1 MVDPVTISMLVSA
14 GVSAVQAYDSY
25 ADQKEAQKAAQR
37 LGAQLRATQEADK
50 VSGLQVPTLGAELAR
65 QSLGQQMAMT
75 VNALTG
81 AGAAGVLGGIPG
93 ASAMGANAA
102 LEIAADLQNQQAAR
116 DQFVAAAQQDIEDR
130 RVKAERDMIGDQ
142 LVGAQLQATASG
154 NQMNKS
160 IEGTLGA
167 LGQAGAAY
175 VKAKPLYE
183 PTTKATA
190 QDYKMISGKQLEK
203 QAIPVI
209 SPDVDPAGIDFSASK
224 ARSDEY
230 FAKKKQGNFT
240 PYHPVLNP
248 MGFGAINNQE
258 NFTPYHPVLNPIR
271 FDGLGM

>member
-50 VSGLQVPTLGAELAR
+50 VSGLQVPTFGPELAR

-102 LEIAADLQNQQAAR
+102 LEIAADLQRQQAAR
-116 DQFVAAAQQDIEDR
+116 DQFVSSYQQGIEAR
-130 RVKAERDMIGDQ
+130 RVEAERGMISDQ
-142 LVGAQLQATASG
+142 LKGAQLQATASG

-160 IEGTLGA
+160 IEGTLGS

-175 VKAKPLYE
+175 VKAKPLFEKQETVMGPDTVRKSEYYQFQPQLAPE
-183 PTTKATA
+183 GVEIPKDEETKIFTTNQPTTNL
-190 QDYKMISGKQLEK
+190 SGDMY
-203 QAIPVI
+203 
-209 SPDVDPAGIDFSASK
+209 S
-224 ARSDEY
+224 
-230 FAKKKQGNFT
+230 
-240 PYHPVLNP
+240 
-248 MGFGAINNQE
+248 
-258 NFTPYHPVLNPIR
+258 
-271 FDGLGM
+271 GLGINKANLITF

>member
-1 MVDPVTISMLVSA
+1 MDPVTISMLVSA

-102 LEIAADLQNQQAAR
+102 LEIAADLQRQQAAR
-116 DQFVAAAQQDIEDR
+116 DQFVSSYQQGIEAR
-130 RVKAERDMIGDQ
+130 RVEAEREMISDQ
-142 LVGAQLQATASG
+142 LKGAQLQATASG

-160 IEGTLGA
+160 IESTLGS

-175 VKAKPLYE
+175 IKSKPLYE
-183 PTTKATA
+183 KGGMKVQDTQFGEMVTPSPTEGMTEFKVERSSNRTE
-190 QDYKMISGKQLEK
+190 QQNDLLQQRRNIDQELNNVGLNQL
-203 QAIPVI
+203 PPGV
-209 SPDVDPAGIDFSASK
+209 
-224 ARSDEY
+224 
-230 FAKKKQGNFT
+230 NFPNGPIT
-240 PYHPVLNP
+240 
-248 MGFGAINNQE
+248 FNNQ
-258 NFTPYHPVLNPIR
+258 
-271 FDGLGM
+271 